1 MCTCIRFLSLSFFF
15 LLLLVPL
22 QTYIWHKKKLGI
34 ANSST
39 EREKKKFLHYC
50 VRSEENDRH
59 IKTVE

>member
-34 ANSST
+34 ANSSI
-39 EREKKKFLHYC
+39 ERGKKYFTLL
-50 VRSEENDRH
+50 RS
-59 IKTVE
+59 

>member
-22 QTYIWHKKKLGI
+22 QTYIWQKKNWALLIHLFKG
-34 ANSST
+34 
-39 EREKKKFLHYC
+39 EKNILHYC
-50 VRSEENDRH
+50 VHNEENDRH